1 MEKPRASKTAPR
13 TYEQRA
19 TPVQPRGA
27 RTLQAVLDAAHQVLK
42 DSGIDGLTT
51 AAVAR
56 QSGMAVGTVY
66 RLFPNKEAIVCKVY
80 EDKIR
85 QVRVLGA
92 KTLRTFRRGDDWRA
106 AVRTYIEVLKAAEDS
121 TDFDLSL
128 ASTGFLIPEIRR
140 IDALHAIH
148 MTDDMVELLKTL
160 GSPWGD
166 AALFELCMTT
176 YCLET
181 ASWHYANTCG
191 PPTATLADRLI
202 VCALA
207 IMEPAMRGDP
217 EPIDGGIDRA
227 QLLASYL
234 PGKT

>member
-1 MEKPRASKTAPR
+1 MNKAAPR
-13 TYEQRA
+13 NLEPRA

-27 RTLQAVLDAAHQVLK
+27 RTLQAVLDAAHHILK
-42 DSGIDGLTT
+42 TEGIDGLST

-85 QVRVLGA
+85 QVRAIGNEIRV
-92 KTLRTFRRGDDWRA
+92 TFQRGDDWRA
-106 AVRTYIEVLKAAEDS
+106 AVRTYIEVLKGAERS
-121 TDFDLSL
+121 TDFDISL
-128 ASTGFLIPEIRR
+128 ASAGFMIPEIRR
-140 IDALHAIH
+140 IDTLHAIYI
-148 MTDDMVELLKTL
+148 TDDTVDLLKTL
-160 GSPWGD
+160 GSPWSD

-191 PPTATLADRLI
+191 TPTATLADRLI

-217 EPIDGGIDRA
+217 EPEDGNIDRER
-227 QLLASYL
+227 LLASYRNDH
-234 PGKT
+234 K